1 MNPPREQQQ
10 QEEEEE
16 AQAPSPSP
24 PRASLEQEIEAV
36 LSRGAGVH
44 VVPTFAGK
52 PPACEQCT
60 LKWDAV
66 LSLIRQIGMLVFN
79 LS

>member
-1 MNPPREQQQ
+1 VNPPREQQE
-10 QEEEEE
+10 EEEEE
-16 AQAPSPSP
+16 AQAPSPSPSP

-52 PPACEQCT
+52 PPHANS
-60 LKWDAV
+60 V
-66 LSLIRQIGMLVFN
+66 H
-79 LS
+79 